1 MAFVKV
7 VEGSEVYNF
16 PIYHFVHF
24 YSKFLSK
31 TRSNV
36 ASPTRCVV
44 SRRAR
49 ARAIAS
55 VPARA
60 RRPRTHP
67 PRPLLPHARAHAE
80 DASRSMSPYHRAAT
94 RGLTGV
100 VRPCVP
106 LRRHRPS
113 VRQSLGSTRAT
124 YKEKSPSLAHWSTA
138 GAFSLSATPPL
149 APPMASSWFQ
159 PMPPPP
165 DRPNLVPRVPNTSLC
180 RVLFDRA
187 ALSPGLRCPRPPPP
201 SSVV

>member
-1 MAFVKV
+1 
-7 VEGSEVYNF
+7 
-16 PIYHFVHF
+16 VHF

-138 GAFSLSATPPL
+138 GAFFLSAPCHWRPQRRARGSNPCHHRPTAPTLSLGSPIPPC
-149 APPMASSWFQ
+149 ATCCS
-159 PMPPPP
+159 
-165 DRPNLVPRVPNTSLC
+165 
-180 RVLFDRA
+180 DRA
-187 ALSPGLRCPRPPPP
+187 ALSPELRRPQPPPP
-201 SSVV
+201 SSAA